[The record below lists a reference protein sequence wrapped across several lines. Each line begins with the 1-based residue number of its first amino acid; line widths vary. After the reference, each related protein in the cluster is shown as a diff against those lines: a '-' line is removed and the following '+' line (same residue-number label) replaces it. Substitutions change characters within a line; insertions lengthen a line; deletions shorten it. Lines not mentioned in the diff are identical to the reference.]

1 VNRRQRLLG
10 TLLAAVLALGSCA
23 SPGASPSTTAG
34 PETEGPSGPAP
45 TPPGLEAASAPPAP
59 SIPTTADPTT
69 ANPTASPT
77 TANEPPPPSVG
88 EGALLYHLEF
98 ASDIIDGIPQD
109 AGNVFPPGTPG
120 ILALL
125 GWDHAAA
132 GTEFRLRLYLGDR
145 LVFEDAR
152 TVIEEDASGVVFG
165 IFGDGALPKGH
176 YTAELS
182 YNGVPEEMSAFDIA
196 SSARPESVGEI
207 SGADQPAAAIP
218 YADPSTVLVVT
229 RVAVLRAK
237 LGAAADRV
245 LARAAEVGDLHDLEA
260 DGVRRADPAKAVKEV
275 QRLLRARSY
284 RYLLI
289 LGNDDAV
296 PFARVENPLAASESD
311 ALVDWELPADWLPSD
326 DPYADLDGDPYGVP
340 DLAVARIPSS
350 EDPDLLLTQLG
361 EIVPPPAGGFALVNQ
376 RRRTQASSVID
387 AMDDAVR
394 VETRFAPPTDP
405 GRFRSSDAADARYLY
420 ILLHGIG
427 VTTDAWLADVFAWS
441 PYDPNDLA
449 GNWKVEA
456 DGQADAV
463 NLASARNRGVVD
475 VGACY
480 GAWTLDTVQ
489 EPKHK
494 TADNSLALAFLRSGT
509 RAFVADTHLSYSI
522 ATAPDGPY
530 FGRTGF
536 EVVFW
541 QAIAAGSTPIDAFQQ
556 AKVTIAATIDLAVA
570 AGAADAALLNLKTLH
585 EMVYLGRP

>member
-1 VNRRQRLLG
+1 VNGHRRLLIA
-10 TLLAAVLALGSCA
+10 LLVALLALGSC
-23 SPGASPSTTAG
+23 TTTVG
-34 PETEGPSGPAP
+34 PETEAPGGPAP
-45 TPPGLEAASAPPAP
+45 TPPGREAATAPPAP
-59 SIPTTADPTT
+59 STPTA
-69 ANPTASPT
+69 ASSTASPT
-77 TANEPPPPSVG
+77 ATPTAIPTIANEPPPPSVG
-88 EGALLYHLEF
+88 QGTLLYHLEF

-132 GTEFRLRLYLGDR
+132 GAEFRLRLYLGDR

-152 TVIEEDASGVVFG
+152 TVIEEEASGVVFG
-165 IFGDGALPKGH
+165 IFGDGALPNGH

-182 YNGVPEEMSAFDIA
+182 YNGVPEEISAFDIA

-207 SGADQPAAAIP
+207 SGADRPAAAIP

-260 DGVRRADPAKAVKEV
+260 DGVRRADPAAAIKEV

-296 PFARVENPLAASESD
+296 PFVRVENPFASDERE
-311 ALVDWELPADWLPSD
+311 ALDGWELPADWLPSD

-387 AMDDAVR
+387 AIDDAVR

-405 GRFRSSDAADARYLY
+405 ERLRSSDAAEARYLY

-427 VTTDAWLADVFAWS
+427 VTTDTWLADVFAWS

-463 NLASARNRGVVD
+463 TLASARNRGVVD

-489 EPKHK
+489 EPRHK

-509 RAFVADTHLSYSI
+509 RAFIADTHLSYSI
-522 ATAPDGPY
+522 ATDPDGPY
-530 FGRTGF
+530 LGRTGF

-556 AKVTIAATIDLAVA
+556 AKVTIAETIDLAIA
-570 AGAADAALLNLKTLH
+570 EGAADAALLNLKTLH